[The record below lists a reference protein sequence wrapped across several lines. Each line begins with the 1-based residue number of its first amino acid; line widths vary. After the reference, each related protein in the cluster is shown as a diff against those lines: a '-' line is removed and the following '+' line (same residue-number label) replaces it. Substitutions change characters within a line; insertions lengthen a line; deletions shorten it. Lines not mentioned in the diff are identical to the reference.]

1 MNSKI
6 LRFIL
11 ALFAPCLSGVLL
23 GLAFP
28 DYDIWWLAWVAL
40 VPLLVVLYD
49 RSEKYGFLLSLVCG
63 LLFFP
68 VIGHWLF
75 EISGYRLLHHIVW
88 DLYLAIYF
96 GVFGLLFS
104 FISRRLGTVPA
115 LFATPF
121 LWVSLEYARSNMGF
135 MAFPWGLLSHSQYQT
150 LKVIQIASLTG
161 HFGVSF
167 LVAMVNAAAAGL
179 ILALSE
185 RANATPPVRARVSRR
200 AAAVLS
206 SAAAVCAIGALIYG
220 QFTLSKPIDGKRIRV
235 TVVQGNIEQSKK
247 WDPDHARSIMDT
259 YTALTQEA
267 SKENPD
273 LIVWPEAATP
283 GLVLKRMDLYS
294 QILKIVKGAGTHFVI
309 GSSEYPKL
317 QKTALERGKTGNT
330 ALFFSPEGKILSQ
343 YLKIR
348 LLPFGE
354 YLPMEGAIPWSCLQ
368 IPTVGSHIRGEEF
381 TLFHTPDFGFA
392 PTICWETI
400 FPEII
405 RQFVRGGGQFIVNIT
420 NEAWF
425 GKTAAPRQFV
435 SMNVFRAVE
444 NRVYLVRSA
453 NTGVS
458 CFIDPHGSV
467 VDRVRDALGE
477 DLFVRGILT
486 GEVVPLNSRT
496 FYNRFGDWFAWLSI
510 FCSVGFLAAAF
521 LFKK

>member
-1 MNSKI
+1 
-6 LRFIL
+6 LRSNTLRSLFVF
-11 ALFAPCLSGVLL
+11 FAPVLSGVLL
-23 GLAFP
+23 ALTFP
-28 DYDIWWLAWVAL
+28 DYEVSWLAWVAL
-40 VPLLVVLYD
+40 VPLLLVLQD
-49 RSEKYGFLLSLVCG
+49 KGVKYGFFLSFLCG
-63 LLFFP
+63 LVFFP
-68 VIGHWLF
+68 GIGHWLF
-75 EISGYRLLHHIVW
+75 EISGYKLLHHVIW

-96 GVFGLLFS
+96 GLFGLSVTLL
-104 FISRRLGTVPA
+104 SRRLGTVPA

-121 LWVSLEYARSNMGF
+121 LWVSLEYLRSNMGF
-135 MAFPWGLLSHSQYQT
+135 MAFPWGLLSHSQYQA
-150 LKVIQIASLTG
+150 LKAIQIASFTG

-167 LVAMVNAAAAGL
+167 VVAMVNSAVAGL
-179 ILALSE
+179 ILALGE
-185 RANATPPVRARVSRR
+185 RANGAPVVSIRISRR
-200 AAAVLS
+200 ATAALSSTAAVF
-206 SAAAVCAIGALIYG
+206 AVGTLIYG
-220 QFTLSKPIDGKRIRV
+220 HYSLSKPIEGKPIKV
-235 TVVQGNIEQSKK
+235 TVVQGNIEQGKK
-247 WDPDHARSIMDT
+247 WDPDHSRSIMST
-259 YTALTQEA
+259 YTVLTQEA
-267 SKENPD
+267 SKEKPD

-283 GLVLKRMDLYS
+283 GLVLKRVDLYS
-294 QILKIVKGAGTHFVI
+294 QILKIVKDAGTHFMI

-317 QKTALERGKTGNT
+317 QKTALESGKTGNT

-354 YLPMEGAIPWSCLQ
+354 YLPMEETIPWSYLQ

-381 TLFHTPDFGFA
+381 TVFHSPDFSFA

-400 FPEII
+400 FPELI
-405 RQFVRGGGQFIVNIT
+405 RQFVRSGGQFIVNIT

-435 SMNVFRAVE
+435 SMNVLRAVE

-467 VDRVRDALGE
+467 VDRVRDASGE

-496 FYNRFGDWFAWLSI
+496 FYTRYGDWFPWLCI
-510 FCSVGFLAAAF
+510 LCSLGFLSVAF
-521 LFKK
+521 LRKG